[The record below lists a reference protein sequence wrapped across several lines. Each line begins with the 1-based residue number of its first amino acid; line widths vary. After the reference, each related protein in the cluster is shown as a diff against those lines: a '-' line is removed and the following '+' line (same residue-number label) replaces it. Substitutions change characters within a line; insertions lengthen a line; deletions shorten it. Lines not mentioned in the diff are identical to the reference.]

1 MDVKNSIRTLR
12 IIALLLF
19 ITPTIGL
26 LGSLI
31 IHNYFVSFNFTH
43 EDNYNFKENIP
54 GSSIKILCTEENN
67 YCDKD
72 GFFKKFKRLD
82 DCYKYKIY
90 SNFEGSTFTFLST
103 LKTYITNDGK
113 YIDIINPEDIK
124 NFKENIFYKVEISNK
139 LNENCILNTSNM
151 AFYNIFPLFYE
162 AVYKIKINKKT
173 SLGTSNVVNPLLN
186 GETSISNIVK
196 RFPLSYFFKPVL
208 YLSVILMIFY
218 WLYYNR
224 ILKNLLNSK
233 SNYYFFTFGILSA
246 FFLFFHVLFLGWTFE
261 NEILTKLRRSLVVF
275 FILFELLAQ
284 TFLLRKIFLIKDK
297 INVYLNLIIVYSKLI
312 FILLVCSSTVIIL
325 TILIFHNLDAKIDY
339 ILEWNYFLL
348 LLLFYFLSFLM
359 WKKKN

>member
-19 ITPTIGL
+19 IIPTIGL

-31 IHNYFVSFNFTH
+31 IHNYFASFNFAL
-43 EDNYNFKENIP
+43 DVNYNFKENIP
-54 GSSIKILCTEENN
+54 GNSVRTLCNEKNDYCGKIIFELHKSLDKCNKYRLFENLVTE
-67 YCDKD
+67 
-72 GFFKKFKRLD
+72 
-82 DCYKYKIY
+82 
-90 SNFEGSTFTFLST
+90 
-103 LKTYITNDGK
+103 DGK

-124 NFKENIFYKVEISNK
+124 NFKENIFSKSELSNK

-162 AVYKIKINKKT
+162 TVYKIKINKKT
-173 SLGTSNVVNPLLN
+173 SLGTSNAVNPLLN

-261 NEILTKLRRSLVVF
+261 NEILKKLRGSLVVF

-284 TFLLRKIFLIKDK
+284 TFLLRQIFLIKDK
-297 INVYLNLIIVYSKLI
+297 INVYLNLIIVYSKLV
-312 FILLVCSSTVIIL
+312 FILLVCTSTVIIL
-325 TILIFHNLDAKIDY
+325 TILIFHNLDDKIDY

-359 WKKKN
+359 WKKKI